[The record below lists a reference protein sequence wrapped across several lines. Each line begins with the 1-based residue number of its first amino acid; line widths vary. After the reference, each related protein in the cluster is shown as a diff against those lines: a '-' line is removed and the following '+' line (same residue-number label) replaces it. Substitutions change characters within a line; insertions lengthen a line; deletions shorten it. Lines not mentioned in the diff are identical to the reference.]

1 MQKRRLLLSLLLLF
15 LLSAPLEARRRSV
28 RSPSPDDES
37 KLTTAEWLARHA
49 IAFATDQPETGF
61 DDLRGLSTI
70 VGNARIVSLGEA
82 THGTREFFRM
92 KHRVLEY
99 LVENMGFTVFAI
111 EAALPECD
119 AINDYVLNGTG
130 DAATALAGQ
139 HFWTWNTDEVLDMIV
154 WMRNYNL
161 RRGAKPP
168 VSFRGFDMQFSEV
181 ALTKAKAYLERID
194 PSGAATI
201 TAKWN
206 CWAPYSGNLGNYLS
220 QSSTVRGQCRADLE
234 TAYADF
240 EAKRA
245 DYVSRSSASEFEQ
258 MLHYA
263 RVIVQHEQH
272 VAAGR
277 TQQVRDPL
285 MAENVAWFANVLHA
299 GEKLVLW
306 AHNYH
311 VSVQPITMGGHLRE
325 LFPGEQMVIFGF
337 AFDHGSFNA
346 VTGGSLT
353 ASSVTPFPSGF
364 DPLFRSI
371 GLPRWTADFR
381 NIASTEARQYFATRH
396 TMWSIGAGFEQTP
409 VLGFY
414 REGATLPATYDA
426 IIWFAE
432 TTPSRVRVRF

>member
-1 MQKRRLLLSLLLLF
+1 MQKPRLLLSLLLLF
-15 LLSAPLEARRRSV
+15 LLSAPLDARRRSV
-28 RSPSPDDES
+28 RSPTPEDES
-37 KLTTAEWLARHA
+37 KLTTAEWLKKHA

-61 DDLRGLSTI
+61 DDLRGLSAI
-70 VGNARIVSLGEA
+70 VANARIVSLGEA

-99 LVENMGFTVFAI
+99 LVETMGFTVFAI

-119 AINDYVLNGTG
+119 AINDYVLNGNG

-168 VSFRGFDMQFSEV
+168 IYFRGFDMQYSEV
-181 ALTKAKAYLERID
+181 AITKAKTYLERID
-194 PSGAATI
+194 PTGAAAI
-201 TAKWN
+201 AAKWN
-206 CWAPYSGNLGNYLS
+206 CWAPYSGNRGNYLS

-234 TAYADF
+234 SAYAAF
-240 EAKRA
+240 EAKRG
-245 DYVSRSSASEFEQ
+245 DYVDRSSASEFEQ
-258 MLHYA
+258 LLRYA

-277 TQQVRDPL
+277 TQLVRDPL
-285 MAENVAWFANVLHA
+285 MAENVAWLADVAHP

-311 VSVQPITMGGHLRE
+311 VSVQPATMGQSLRE
-325 LFPGEQMVIFGF
+325 TFGERMVIFGF

-346 VTGGSLT
+346 VTSGSLT
-353 ASSVTPFPSGF
+353 ASSVAPFPSGL
-364 DPLFRSI
+364 DPLFRST
-371 GLPRWTADFR
+371 GLPRWIVDFR
-381 NIASTEARQYFATRH
+381 NIASTEAREYFATRR

-414 REGATLPATYDA
+414 REGAALPATYDA

-432 TTPSRVRVRF
+432 TTPSRVRVKF